1 MNKTELIIILDMSGS
16 MYPLTDDT
24 VQGYNSL
31 IDQQKKL
38 DGEVNVTLV
47 LFNDEYK
54 KVLDR
59 VPLQEVKELTKEDY
73 VAHSTT
79 ALYDAIGK
87 TITEFPDVEDGVK
100 VMMSITTDGQEN
112 SSREFN
118 RKTIKTMLEDKQK
131 LGWDV
136 LFIGANIDAA
146 EAAVEIGIPIKRAAQ
161 YLADGEGT
169 AAVYK
174 AMSAS
179 VSMLRERGSVDD
191 SWKEAIEEDYKERG

>member
-38 DGEVNVTLV
+38 EGEANVTLV

-87 TITEFPDVEDGVK
+87 TITDFPNVEDGVK
-100 VMMSITTDGQEN
+100 VMLSITTDGQEN
-112 SSREFN
+112 SSKEFN
-118 RKTIKTMLEDKQK
+118 RKTVKTMLEDKQK
-131 LGWDV
+131 LGWEV
-136 LFIGANIDAA
+136 LFIGADINSLE
-146 EAAVEIGIPIKRAAQ
+146 EAAEIGIPIKKAAM
-161 YLADGEGT
+161 YRADGKGT
-169 AAVYK
+169 GLMFE
-174 AMSAS
+174 AMSAGM
-179 VSMLRERGSVDD
+179 SMLRKKGFVDD
-191 SWKEAIEEDYKERG
+191 SWKEAIEEDYKERK

>member
-31 IDQQKKL
+31 IDQQKKM

-73 VAHSTT
+73 VANSTT

-87 TITEFPDVEDGVK
+87 TITEFPNVEDGAK

-112 SSREFN
+112 SSKEFN
-118 RKTIKTMLEDKQK
+118 RKTVKTMLEDKQK

-179 VSMLRERGSVDD
+179 VSMLRKKGTVDD
-191 SWKEAIEEDYKERG
+191 SWKEAIEKDYEERK